1 MLAKKEM
8 SDETRNWLLKREEM
22 AAEHLMEKAVAKYA
36 NEYAKY
42 ERKCATLA
50 ENMRN
55 MQNNMPNKLINMQNM
70 QQN

>member
-8 SDETRNWLLKREEM
+8 SDETRNWLLKREKM

-42 ERKCATLA
+42 ER
-50 ENMRN
+50 NV
-55 MQNNMPNKLINMQNM
+55 QH
-70 QQN
+70 

>member
-8 SDETRNWLLKREEM
+8 SDETRNWLLKREKM

-42 ERKCATLA
+42 
-50 ENMRN
+50 
-55 MQNNMPNKLINMQNM
+55 
-70 QQN
+70 